1 MTDKTEA
8 MDNLIAQDA
17 DLIEICPDDLV
28 KELRHIHRD
37 GTWSAKQPD
46 TPHPLCVKAANRI
59 ESQAAEIERL
69 NKSAECLAE
78 TRRLAVKD
86 VAELE
91 AKNERLRDYWY
102 RQGKDDQHQVD
113 ADRIEALTAALEKFD
128 DLIQYQ
134 YSGSREAMS
143 AMTEAA
149 QEGARVLCRGTWKE
163 AGHPWLWT
171 YDAHLKGNPNGD

>member
-17 DLIEICPDDLV
+17 DLIEICHDDLV

-46 TPHPLCVKAANRI
+46 TPHPLCARAAERI
-59 ESQAAEIERL
+59 EALTAENERL

-86 VAELE
+86 LAALE
-91 AKNERLRDYWY
+91 GHMRLEIGQWRVDYDCAIMDVEHL
-102 RQGKDDQHQVD
+102 RE
-113 ADRIEALTAALEKFD
+113 RIEALTAENERLREKISRTYDKAYWAGVEDGKRAALEQSK
-128 DLIQYQ
+128 
-134 YSGSREAMS
+134 
-143 AMTEAA
+143 
-149 QEGARVLCRGTWKE
+149 W
-163 AGHPWLWT
+163 
-171 YDAHLKGNPNGD
+171 